1 MEVNVTLEE
10 LTRENIKKFI
20 DINNKNYNTDVGIEA
35 VLSDKKFYD
44 ILGIKYGIIYNFDS
58 VKYDT
63 VDKLNIDFNNIIE
76 ARFFNRD
83 TEIDVRMMDNKI
95 GGNIFIDNGEKEL
108 FIDENFY
115 LRCNRENNYNKLKV
129 KKYID
134 FDEDGQAYIFYLKPC
149 ELLKEA

>member
-1 MEVNVTLEE
+1 MEANVTLKE
-10 LTRENIKKFI
+10 LTRENIKKFVT
-20 DINNKNYNTDVGIEA
+20 INNKNYNADAGIEA
-35 VLSDKKFYD
+35 VLSDKKFYN

-63 VDKLNIDFNNIIE
+63 VDKLNIDFDNIIE
-76 ARFFNRD
+76 ARFFNKN

-95 GGNIFIDNGEKEL
+95 SGNIFIDNGEKEL

-115 LRCNRENNYNKLKV
+115 LRQNIENNYNKLKV

-134 FDEDGQAYIFYLKPC
+134 FDEDGQAYVFYLKPC